1 MSLLSL
7 KCNTPSVKRKPVS
20 VDTFID
26 EVELYA
32 NGLSTVVDLQEAVAS
47 IRERQTHDTGDDTKF
62 TRCTFTLSEQAKNSL
77 TRLSESTGI
86 ARSRLIRI
94 WLDQLE
100 TGEIVEDFINS
111 EVR

>member
-32 NGLSTVVDLQEAVAS
+32 NGKSTVVDLQEAAAS
-47 IRERQTHDTGDDTKF
+47 LRDRKENCEDNTRF
-62 TRCTFTLSEQAKNSL
+62 TRCTFTLSEGAKESL
-77 TRLSESTGI
+77 TQLSESTGI

-94 WLDQLE
+94 WLSQLE
-100 TGEIVEDFINS
+100 SGEIIEDFIS
-111 EVR
+111 SSVR

>member
-32 NGLSTVVDLQEAVAS
+32 NGKSTVVDLQKAAAS
-47 IRERQTHDTGDDTKF
+47 LREHKVNDDNATKF
-62 TRCTFTLSEQAKNSL
+62 TRCTFTLSEDAKKSL
-77 TRLSESTGI
+77 TQLSESTGI

-100 TGEIVEDFINS
+100 SGEIIEDFMNS
-111 EVR
+111 PVK

>member
-7 KCNTPSVKRKPVS
+7 KCNTPSVKRQSVS
-20 VDTFID
+20 VDAFID

-32 NGLSTVVDLQEAVAS
+32 RGQSTVVHLQQAAAS
-47 IRERQTHDTGDDTKF
+47 LHDSKEDKTTF
-62 TRCTFTLSEQAKNSL
+62 TRCTFTLSEEAKDKL
-77 TRLSESTGI
+77 TQLSESTGI

-100 TGEIVEDFINS
+100 SGEITGDFVNS
-111 EVR
+111 SVK

>member
-32 NGLSTVVDLQEAVAS
+32 NGQSRVVDIKQAAAS
-47 IRERQTHDTGDDTKF
+47 LRDRKEITGDCTKF
-62 TRCTFTLSEQAKNSL
+62 TRCTFTLSEDAKESL
-77 TRLSESTGI
+77 TKLSESTGI

-100 TGEIVEDFINS
+100 NGEIIEDFLNS
-111 EVR
+111 PVK